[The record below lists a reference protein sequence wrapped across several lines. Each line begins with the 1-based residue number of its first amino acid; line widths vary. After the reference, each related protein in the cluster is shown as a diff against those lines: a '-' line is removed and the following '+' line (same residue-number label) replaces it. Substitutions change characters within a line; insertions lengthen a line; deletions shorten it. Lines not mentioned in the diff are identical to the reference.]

1 MTQASQPWCRGS
13 APCRIEWRPSRWL
26 QLALVLL
33 GLLAAIAV
41 LASELPRGAGWLLA
55 LAALVHGAW
64 LAQRERSRPPRS
76 LLFTA
81 DGRLMIDD
89 ADVTAIQLQWRG
101 PLAFLAW
108 QGADGVRRRL
118 VWWPDTL
125 PPRWRRELR
134 LAVGRLPAA
143 RAGPSVAP

>member
-13 APCRIEWRPSRWL
+13 APCRIDWRPSRC
-26 QLALVLL
+26 
-33 GLLAAIAV
+33 LLAALPLMGV
-41 LASELPRGAGWLLA
+41 LASTATAWLLA
-55 LAALVHGAW
+55 LAALAQGAW
-64 LAQRERSRPPRS
+64 LAWREWRRPRRS

-81 DGRLMIDD
+81 DGRLMVDD
-89 ADVTAIQLQWRG
+89 ADVDDVRLQWRG

-108 QGADGVRRRL
+108 RSADGALGRL

-143 RAGPSVAP
+143 RTGPSVAP